1 MAHWILKQAIS
12 PVVLALGLAMA
23 IPVGAQTTAPAVPPA
38 TSPATSRSSA
48 GSPRAGDFALISQ
61 ALKGRL
67 VESIRVSG
75 NSLVSTSVILNQVRS
90 REGEPLDPATVEE
103 DYKRIY
109 ELKRFANVEAKVEPT
124 ETGVVVSFIVTEQ
137 RQIKNIFFRGNVHVD
152 TMDILEA
159 VDLKAG
165 ESIDPFRIGLARQ
178 AIERLYREKNYTYV
192 QVNVN
197 SEALATDG
205 ELVFEVIE
213 GQKVRVRRIAFEGN
227 KSFSNF
233 RLRGEV
239 ETGYYI
245 WIFRAGQL
253 DFDQVEGDVAALR
266 RFYESKGFFDA
277 RVGNKLSFASNQ
289 KDVQITFVIEEGPR
303 YTIDKV
309 IFNGL
314 KAVAEPAVRG
324 NLKMVEGVNY
334 DREIVDRDVREIVRA
349 YSPFGYVYQAPTTTP
364 NPEYL
369 SIEPRTVF
377 RREAGKVD
385 LVYDIREGKPFR
397 MGRVLVKGNYKT
409 QDKVVQREMH
419 VAPGQLYN
427 SAEITDSIDR
437 LKGLGYFTTVNIS
450 PVGEEPDTRDVL
462 VEIAEGRTASFQI
475 GAGISSNGGVGGEI
489 SYEQRNFDLDNTPS
503 SWTEIFSER
512 SFTGAGQ
519 TMRVYVAPS
528 TQGNSA
534 GIRFTDPYL
543 FDQPYIFSNDL
554 YFRQRQRESWEE
566 DRFGD
571 RMGIGRRLSR
581 RWIVFLNLRG
591 EDVAVS
597 GIDSPELRAPEI
609 LDAEGHTTI
618 TGAGPS
624 LRYDSTNRGPVLYKG
639 VVATAGYERVGALGG
654 GATFNK
660 YSAGFDSYYT
670 LFEDLFDRKTVLA
683 IRSDIGYI
691 DDDGAP
697 LFEKYYAG
705 GMGSV
710 RGFKYRGISPRSG
723 PENDAVGGVFEIT
736 TSAEL
741 GYPIY
746 ADMIRG
752 VFFIDA
758 GTVERDINVTTYR
771 VAAGFGVRF
780 ILPMAPNAPLSL
792 DFGFPVV
799 QSDQDETQLISF
811 AFGFM
816 Y

>member
-1 MAHWILKQAIS
+1 MAHRILKQAIS
-12 PVVLALGLAMA
+12 PVVLALGLAVA
-23 IPVGAQTTAPAVPPA
+23 AAASAQTTAPSP
-38 TSPATSRSSA
+38 SPAISPTTAPSA
-48 GSPRAGDFALISQ
+48 GAPRAADFALISG
-61 ALKGRL
+61 ALKGRS
-67 VESIRVSG
+67 VEAIHVVG
-75 NSLVSTSVILNQVRS
+75 NSLVSTSVILNQVRT

-109 ELKRFANVEAKVEPT
+109 DLKKFANVEAKVEPT
-124 ETGVVVSFIVTEQ
+124 ETGVIVSFVVTEQ
-137 RQIKNIFFRGNVHVD
+137 RQIKNIFFRGNAHVD
-152 TMDILEA
+152 TLDILEA

-165 ESIDPFRIGLARQ
+165 ESIDPFRVGIARQ
-178 AIERLYREKNYTYV
+178 AIERLYRDKNYTYV

-197 SEALATDG
+197 NEALATDG
-205 ELVFEVIE
+205 ELVFEIIE
-213 GQKVRVRRIAFEGN
+213 GQKVRVRRVAFEGN

-239 ETGYYI
+239 ETDYYI

-253 DFDQVEGDVAALR
+253 DFDEVEGDTAALR
-266 RFYESKGFFDA
+266 RFYESKGYFDA
-277 RVGNKLSFASNQ
+277 RVGSKLLFAANQ
-289 KDVQITFVIEEGPR
+289 KDVQVTFVIEEGPR

-309 IFNGL
+309 IFSGL
-314 KAVAEPAVRG
+314 KAVDEAAVRAD
-324 NLKMVEGVNY
+324 LKMIEGANY
-334 DREIVDRDVREIVRA
+334 DREIVERDVRQIVRA
-349 YSPFGYVYQAPTTTP
+349 YSPYGYVYQAPGTTP

-427 SAEITDSIDR
+427 SAEIADSADR
-437 LKGLGYFTTVNIS
+437 LKGLGYFTTVSIS

-462 VEIAEGRTASFQI
+462 VDISEGRTASFQI

-489 SYEQRNFDLDNTPS
+489 SYEQRNFDLDNAPS
-503 SWTEIFSER
+503 NWSDLFSER

-554 YFRQRQRESWEE
+554 YFRQREREDWDEE
-566 DRFGD
+566 RLGD
-571 RMGIGRRLSR
+571 RVAIGRRLSR
-581 RWIVFLNLRG
+581 RWTVFMNFRG
-591 EDVAVS
+591 EDVA
-597 GIDSPELRAPEI
+597 ITDIQSPELRAPEI
-609 LDAEGHTTI
+609 LDVEGHTTI

-624 LRYDSTNRGPVLYKG
+624 LRYDSTNRGPILYKG
-639 VVATAGYERVGALGG
+639 IVATAGYERVGALGG
-654 GATFNK
+654 DATFNK
-660 YSAGFDSYYT
+660 YSAGLDSYYT
-670 LFEDLFDRKTVLA
+670 VYEDLFDRKTVLSL
-683 IRSDIGYI
+683 RSDMGYI
-691 DDDGAP
+691 DEDTAP
-697 LFEKYYAG
+697 VFEKYYAG

-710 RGFKYRGISPRSG
+710 RGFRYRGISPRSG
-723 PENDAVGGVFEIT
+723 PEDDAVGGVFQLT

-741 GYPIY
+741 SYPIY
-746 ADMIRG
+746 ADMVRG
-752 VFFIDA
+752 VLFIDA
-758 GTVERDINVTTYR
+758 GTAERDIEFTTYR
-771 VAAGFGVRF
+771 VAAGFGIRF

-799 QSDQDETQLISF
+799 KAEEDDTQMISF